1 MELSS
6 RTTIGL
12 RGALAPAPRLEAERR
27 PDKADAERASGPRA
41 ADPQVDLPDRVERT
55 GSTAGPSSR
64 GPRRLRSPPGV
75 STGRSRDGGGRAS

>member
-27 PDKADAERASGPRA
+27 PDKADAERASGPPPKTRRCIRPTGSRHRVDGGRVEPRA
-41 ADPQVDLPDRVERT
+41 AAVAIAARRQYRAV
-55 GSTAGPSSR
+55 ASR
-64 GPRRLRSPPGV
+64 RR
-75 STGRSRDGGGRAS
+75 